1 MTITIN
7 PPLNG
12 RPVAI
17 NAARADVSA
26 YHKAGPDLILVF
38 NDGRSI
44 IITDYYLRPL
54 EDGSQS
60 LEFSDGAYPVAGTH
74 AGDDSF
80 VNMLALTATGLVATG
95 ALTAIVSEGRSTP
108 DRLPNRPPE
117 ARDDYAEA
125 GSGETIYINVLAN
138 DTDADGDELTIPA
151 LSDPSIGDASIV
163 TTEDGQQ
170 LVKYMAPQGGIYDD
184 YFEIYIFDYTVTDG
198 NGETATAEIS
208 VALDPWQPGD
218 PPVYPFGPPPG
229 PEDQPQA
236 TGTTL
241 SASAMSGADMPSPG
255 IELHD
260 MFPADQG
267 PGEAFGQ
274 GGLFASADA
283 GPSGMTGN
291 DLALAF
297 DPGPGVNPLGDPDL
311 FPAEP
316 VL

>member
-1 MTITIN
+1 MTTTIH
-7 PPLNG
+7 PPLDG
-12 RPVAI
+12 RPVSI

-38 NDGRSI
+38 NDGRSV

-60 LEFSDGAYPVAGTH
+60 LAFSDGAYPVAGTH

-80 VNMLALTATGLVATG
+80 VNMMALTATGLVATG

-108 DRLPNRPPE
+108 DRPANRPPE

-125 GSGETIYINVLAN
+125 EFNETIYIDVLAN
-138 DTDADGDELTIPA
+138 DSDPDGDELTITS
-151 LSDPSIGDASIV
+151 LSLPPERATIV

-170 LVKYMAPQGGIYDD
+170 LVKYMARDGIRDD
-184 YFEIYIFDYTVTDG
+184 LFDIILFHYTVSDG
-198 NGETATAEIS
+198 NGGTSTATVS
-208 VALDPWQPGD
+208 VAIDPWQPGD

-229 PEDQPQA
+229 AEDQPQA

-241 SASAMSGADMPSPG
+241 SASAMSAADMASPG

-260 MFPADQG
+260 MFPADDG
-267 PGEAFGQ
+267 PGESIGQ

-297 DPGPGVNPLGDPDL
+297 DPGPGFDPFGDPDL
-311 FPAEP
+311 FPADP
-316 VL
+316 VF